1 MNKVFLFFIFLC
13 SSILY
18 SQNTNSSL
26 NKVKFEDDSLK
37 LSTIFFENKTF
48 SFDYKKQE
56 KTFSIYNPKPGLNTF
71 NIVSR
76 NYYSMENTNR
86 LLGNEM
92 KNLEKE
98 TIYPE
103 VKKVTLG
110 EAIFSGIIDS
120 LFDR

>member
-1 MNKVFLFFIFLC
+1 MNKVYLLFIVLG

-18 SQNTNSSL
+18 SQNTNFSL
-26 NKVKFEDDSLK
+26 NKARFEDDSLK
-37 LSTIFFENKTF
+37 LRKSFFEKKTF

-56 KTFSIYNPKPGLNTF
+56 KSFSIYNPKPGLNTF

-92 KNLEKE
+92 RNLEKAP
-98 TIYPE
+98 IFPE
-103 VKKVTLG
+103 VNKVTLG

-120 LFDR
+120 IFDR